1 MLINW
6 ICKIFEEKRDKKKHD
21 VLKLQWQIAEL
32 QKKVD
37 NAKK

>member
-6 ICKIFEEKRDKKKHD
+6 ICKILEEKRDKKKHD

-37 NAKK
+37 DAKK